1 MCICAGVLEVGAVAL
16 VASAS
21 AYYKKCKCKKKK
33 DELRKMSE
41 RSKSIEGKSSTSDKD
56 LC

>member
-33 DELRKMSE
+33 DELHKMSE
-41 RSKSIEGKSSTSDKD
+41 RSKSFKSKSSTGN
-56 LC
+56 

>member
-21 AYYKKCKCKKKK
+21 AYYKKCKCKKEK

-41 RSKSIEGKSSTSDKD
+41 RSKSIKSKGITRD
-56 LC
+56 

>member
-21 AYYKKCKCKKKK
+21 AYYKKCKCKQEK
-33 DELRKMSE
+33 DELRKRSE
-41 RSKSIEGKSSTSDKD
+41 RSKSIKSKGITRN
-56 LC
+56 